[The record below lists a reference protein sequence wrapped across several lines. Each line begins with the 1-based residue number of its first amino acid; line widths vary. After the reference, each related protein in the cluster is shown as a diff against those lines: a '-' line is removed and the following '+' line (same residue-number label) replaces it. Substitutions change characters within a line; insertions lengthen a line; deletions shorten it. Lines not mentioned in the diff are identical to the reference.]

1 MAHAYSVD
9 TGAWIQDE
17 TDGWISSKVLSKEIN
32 GEKVTLVFEITAGER
47 EGEVRLKPLHGRRDA
62 ARMLT

>member
-1 MAHAYSVD
+1 MAHTYNVD

-32 GEKVTLVFEITAGER
+32 GEKATLVFEITAGER
-47 EGEVRLKPLHGRRDA
+47 EGEVRLKPLHA
-62 ARMLT
+62 